1 MLYGHFNIKIIMK
14 GLTTLN
20 PLLSRR
26 RQIWLTLLLGTV
38 SATGPLAIDLYLP
51 ALPQMRTQFMTN
63 ASLMQLSITSCLVGL
78 ALGQLIA
85 GPFSDQYGRKKP
97 LIIGFLIFGL
107 VSLAIAFIHSIWLL
121 IGLRFIQ
128 GIAGATGQVLARA
141 VARDLFS
148 GKKLTRF
155 YAMLNTVN
163 GVFPIIAPIIGGFM
177 IHYVDWEAIF
187 VLLAFVGLAIAL
199 AVAWGLHETLPV
211 NQRQAGGYKSAFLA
225 MGGLVVQPAFWPL
238 ILATG
243 LVYGALFSY
252 ISASTFVFQTG
263 FGMPP
268 QTFSLLYAF
277 NGLGIVV
284 GSNLPGQ
291 LAKRFS
297 NRQQLT
303 GLLLAAMAVSAV
315 LLVSLLFPANLW
327 LVIGLVLL
335 LVILIGAL
343 LTLTVTVIMDRATTN
358 AGGASA
364 VIGLSQNA
372 CGGIASPLA
381 GMSGS
386 SYAAMA
392 TMLFACSA
400 GAYGLIRFQGHH
412 LDH

>member
-1 MLYGHFNIKIIMK
+1 MK
-14 GLTTLN
+14 GLTILN
-20 PLLSRR
+20 ATLSRR

-51 ALPQMRTQFMTN
+51 ALPQMKAQFMTS

-85 GPFSDQYGRKKP
+85 GPLSDQHGRKKL
-97 LIIGFLIFGL
+97 LIIGFIVFGL
-107 VSLAIAFIHSIWLL
+107 VSLAIAFVHSIALL
-121 IGLRFIQ
+121 IALRFLQ

-141 VARDLFS
+141 VARDLFT

-177 IHYVDWEAIF
+177 IRYVDWQAVFI
-187 VLLAFVGLAIAL
+187 LLAVIGLAIAL
-199 AVAWGLHETLPV
+199 AVTWGLRESLPV
-211 NQRQAGGYKSAFLA
+211 DQRQSGGYSVAFVA
-225 MGGLVVQPAFWPL
+225 MGKLIVQPAFWPL

-263 FGMPP
+263 FGLPP

-284 GSNLPGQ
+284 GSNLPGR
-291 LAKRFS
+291 LAKRYT

-303 GLLLAAMAVSAV
+303 GLLIGAMAVSAI
-315 LLVSLLFPANLW
+315 LLVSLLFPANVW

-343 LTLTVTVIMDRATTN
+343 LTLTVTVIMDRATQN

-364 VIGLSQNA
+364 VIGLAQNA

-392 TMLFACSA
+392 SMLFVCST
-400 GAYGLIRFQGHH
+400 GAYALVRYQGHH
-412 LDH
+412 MD

>member
-1 MLYGHFNIKIIMK
+1 MNAS
-14 GLTTLN
+14 
-20 PLLSRR
+20 LSRG

-85 GPFSDQYGRKKP
+85 GPLSDQHGRKHP
-97 LIIGFLIFGL
+97 LVIGFIVFGL
-107 VSLAIAFIHSIWLL
+107 VSLAIAFIHSITLL
-121 IGLRFIQ
+121 ITLRFIQ
-128 GIAGATGQVLARA
+128 GIAGATGQVIARA

-177 IHYVDWEAIF
+177 IRYVDWEAIF
-187 VLLAFVGLAIAL
+187 VLLALIGLAIAV
-199 AVAWGLHETLPV
+199 AVFFGLHETLPAD
-211 NQRQAGGYKSAFLA
+211 QRQAGGYRASFVA
-225 MGGLVVQPAFWPL
+225 MGHFFTQPAFWPM
-238 ILATG
+238 IVATG
-243 LVYGALFSY
+243 LVYGGLFSY

-263 FGMPP
+263 FGLPP

-277 NGLGIVV
+277 NGLGIVI
-284 GSNLPGQ
+284 GSNLPAR
-291 LAKRFS
+291 LAKRYS

-303 GLLLAAMAVSAV
+303 GLLLAAMGVSAL
-315 LLVSLLFPANLW
+315 LLVSLLFPANVW
-327 LVIGLVLL
+327 LVIVLVLL
-335 LVILIGAL
+335 MVMLIGAL
-343 LTLTVTVIMDRATTN
+343 LTLTVTVIMDQAAQN
-358 AGGASA
+358 AGSASA
-364 VIGLSQNA
+364 VIGLAQNA
-372 CGGIASPLA
+372 FGGLASPLA

-392 TMLFACSA
+392 IMLFVCNA
-400 GAYGLIRFQGHH
+400 GAFGLTKFQQRHA
-412 LDH
+412 

>member
-1 MLYGHFNIKIIMK
+1 MNPT
-14 GLTTLN
+14 LT
-20 PLLSRR
+20 RR

-51 ALPQMRTQFMTN
+51 ALPQMRTQFATS
-63 ASLMQLSITSCLVGL
+63 ASLMQLSITACLIGL

-85 GPFSDQYGRKKP
+85 GPLSDQYGRRKP
-97 LIIGFLIFGL
+97 LIVGFIIFGL
-107 VSLAIAFIHSIWLL
+107 VSLAMAFIHSITLL
-121 IGLRFIQ
+121 IILRFIQ
-128 GIAGATGQVLARA
+128 GLAGATGQVMARA

-155 YAMLNTVN
+155 YALLNTVN

-187 VLLAFVGLAIAL
+187 ILLAAIGLVIAL
-199 AVAWGLHETLPV
+199 AVALGLPESLPV
-211 NQRQAGGYKSAFLA
+211 AERQTGGFHSSLGA
-225 MGGLVVQPAFWPL
+225 MGRLVVQPAFWPL

-243 LVYGALFSY
+243 LVYGGLFSY

-263 FGMPP
+263 FGMAP

-291 LAKRFS
+291 LSRRYS
-297 NRQQLT
+297 NRQQVTSLLAIAA
-303 GLLLAAMAVSAV
+303 GVSLVLMASLLL
-315 LLVSLLFPANLW
+315 PANVW
-327 LVIGLVLL
+327 VVSGLVLMM
-335 LVILIGAL
+335 VILIGAL
-343 LTLTVTVIMDRATTN
+343 LTLTVTIIMDQATKN

-364 VIGLSQNA
+364 VIGLAQNA
-372 CGGIASPLA
+372 CGGLASPLV
-381 GMSGS
+381 GLTGQ

-392 TMLFACSA
+392 VMLFVCNA
-400 GAYGLIRFQGHH
+400 GALGLVRYQGKQKTAKS
-412 LDH
+412 

>member
-1 MLYGHFNIKIIMK
+1 MTL
-14 GLTTLN
+14 LTTSLT
-20 PLLSRR
+20 RG
-26 RQIWLTLLLGTV
+26 RQIWLTFLLGTV

-51 ALPQMRTQFMTN
+51 ALPQMQHQFMTS

-85 GPFSDQYGRKKP
+85 GPFSDQHGRKRP
-97 LIIGFLIFGL
+97 LIVGFLIFGL
-107 VSLAIAFIHSIWLL
+107 VSLIIAFIHSVALL
-121 IGLRFIQ
+121 IALRFIQ

-163 GVFPIIAPIIGGFM
+163 GVFPIIAPIVGGFM
-177 IHYVDWEAIF
+177 IRYVDWEAVFI
-187 VLLAFVGLAIAL
+187 LLAVIGVAIAL
-199 AVAWGLHETLPV
+199 AVFWGLHESLPA
-211 NQRQAGGYKSAFLA
+211 NQRQTGGYRSSFVA
-225 MGGLVVQPAFWPL
+225 MGHFITQASFWPL
-238 ILATG
+238 IVATG

-263 FGMPP
+263 FGLAP

-284 GSNLPGQ
+284 GSNLPAR
-291 LAKRFS
+291 LARRYS
-297 NRQQLT
+297 NQQQLT
-303 GLLLAAMAVSAV
+303 GLLLTAIATSAL
-315 LLVSLLFPANLW
+315 LLVSLLFPANVW
-327 LVIGLVLL
+327 LVIALVLI

-343 LTLTVTVIMDRATTN
+343 LTLTVTVIMDQAAQN
-358 AGGASA
+358 AGSASA

-372 CGGIASPLA
+372 FGGLASPLA
-381 GMSGS
+381 GMTGS

-392 TMLFACSA
+392 GMLFVCHV
-400 GAYGLIRFQGHH
+400 GAYGLTRFQRHH
-412 LDH
+412 T

>member
-1 MLYGHFNIKIIMK
+1 M
-14 GLTTLN
+14 N
-20 PLLSRR
+20 PTLSRR

-51 ALPQMRTQFMTN
+51 ALPQMKIQFATS
-63 ASLMQLSITSCLVGL
+63 ASLMQLSITACLIGL

-85 GPFSDQYGRKKP
+85 GPLSDQYGRHKP
-97 LIIGFLIFGL
+97 LVLGFIIFGL
-107 VSLAIAFIHSIWLL
+107 VSLAMAFIHSITLL
-121 IGLRFIQ
+121 IILRFIQ
-128 GIAGATGQVLARA
+128 GLAGATGQVLARA

-155 YAMLNTVN
+155 YALLNTVN

-177 IHYVDWEAIF
+177 IHYVDWQAIF
-187 VLLAFVGLAIAL
+187 ILLAIIGWVIAL
-199 AVAWGLHETLPV
+199 AVAFGLHESLPV
-211 NQRQAGGYKSAFLA
+211 DQRQTGGFTASLA
-225 MGGLVVQPAFWPL
+225 TMGKLVVQPAFWPL

-243 LVYGALFSY
+243 LVYGGLFSY

-263 FGMPP
+263 FGLAP

-291 LAKRFS
+291 LASRFT
-297 NRQQLT
+297 NRQQVTSLLT
-303 GLLLAAMAVSAV
+303 LAAGVSAV
-315 LLVSLLFPANLW
+315 LLVTLLFPANVW
-327 LVIGLVLL
+327 VVSVLVLA

-343 LTLTVTVIMDRATTN
+343 LTLTVTIIMDQATSN

-364 VIGLSQNA
+364 VIGLAQNA
-372 CGGIASPLA
+372 CGGLASPLV
-381 GMSGS
+381 GLSGS

-392 TMLFACSA
+392 TMLLVCNV
-400 GAYGLIRFQGHH
+400 GALGLVRYQAKTAVAK
-412 LDH
+412 